1 MKLRHVF
8 GLVLLVGSVNQ
19 AAAAERLLTI
29 DPVQSRIE
37 FGVKATMGSF
47 VGVLSAYE
55 AQITIDEAV
64 AVKSAA
70 LTFKFSEL
78 TTGEEKRDRHMHE
91 WQDSSAHPDCRFELT
106 RLTSQAD
113 GSHLAEGNFTLHGLT
128 RPLSFPVRI
137 TTEGQRLILDGE
149 AVVNTVDFG
158 LPIIRKFLALKV
170 NPEVVVRFHLQ
181 GAVPAGV

>member
-1 MKLRHVF
+1 MKLRLVF
-8 GLVLLVGSVNQ
+8 GLVLLAGNVSQ
-19 AAAAERLLTI
+19 AAAAERTLAI

-47 VGVLSAYE
+47 VGVLNTYE
-55 AQITIDEAV
+55 AEITLDEAS

-78 TTGEEKRDRHMHE
+78 TTGEDKRDRHMHE
-91 WQDSSAHPDCRFELT
+91 WQETPTYPDCRFELT

-113 GSHLAEGNFTLHGLT
+113 GMRLAEGRLTLHGLT

-137 TTEGQRLILDGE
+137 TTEGQRLIIDGE

-170 NPEVVVRFHLQ
+170 SPEVMVRFHLQ
-181 GAVPAGV
+181 GAAPAES